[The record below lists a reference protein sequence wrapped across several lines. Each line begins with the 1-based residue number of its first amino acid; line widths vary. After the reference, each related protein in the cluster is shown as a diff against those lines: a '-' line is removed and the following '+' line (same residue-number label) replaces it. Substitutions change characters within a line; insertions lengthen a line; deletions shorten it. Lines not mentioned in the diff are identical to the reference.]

1 MADRALPAPQCPRSR
16 SAARVAVQLLVI
28 RHAIAE
34 DRDVF
39 GRTEGD
45 DDLRPLTDD
54 GRKKM
59 TRGAQGLQTLVP
71 MLDLIASSPLVRAQQ
86 TAAIVAKAYGI
97 SVGETTPVLEPD
109 APLAQF
115 LTWAAAHEDKDVIAV
130 VGHEP
135 HLSAL
140 VTWLMCGVD
149 DSRLVLKKGGACLLE
164 FTGRPR
170 RAGAVLH
177 WLHTPAALRELAQ

>member
-1 MADRALPAPQCPRSR
+1 
-16 SAARVAVQLLVI
+16 VHLLVV
-28 RHAIAE
+28 RHGIAE
-34 DRDVF
+34 DREIF
-39 GRTEGD
+39 GRTEKD
-45 DDLRPLTDD
+45 DDLRPLTSE

-59 TRGAQGLQTLVP
+59 ARGAEGLHTLVP
-71 MLDLIASSPLVRAQQ
+71 ALDFIASSPLVRAQQ

-97 SVGETTPVLEPD
+97 SVGEATRTLEPD
-109 APLAQF
+109 ALLAQF
-115 LTWAAAHEDKDVIAV
+115 LKWIDPHEDSEVVAV

-140 VTWLMCGVD
+140 VTWLISGVD

-164 FTGRPR
+164 FTGRPH

-177 WLHTPAALRELAQ
+177 WLHTPATLRKLAE

>member
-1 MADRALPAPQCPRSR
+1 MN
-16 SAARVAVQLLVI
+16 VLVI

-39 GRTEGD
+39 ARTEKD
-45 DDLRPLTDD
+45 DDERPLTDE

-59 TRGAQGLQTLVP
+59 ARGAQGLHALVP
-71 MLDLIASSPLVRAQQ
+71 KLDLIASSPLVRAQQ
-86 TAAIVAKAYGI
+86 TAAIVAKEYGTR
-97 SVGETTPVLEPD
+97 VDETTKVLEPD
-109 APLAQF
+109 ARLEGF
-115 LTWAAAHEDKDVIAV
+115 VKWASSHEEKETIAV

-140 VTWLMCGVD
+140 VTWLMSGLD
-149 DSRLVLKKGGACLLE
+149 DSRLELKKGAACFLG
-164 FTGRPR
+164 FSGRPR

-177 WLHTPAALRELAQ
+177 WLHTPATLRQLAE

>member
-1 MADRALPAPQCPRSR
+1 MI
-16 SAARVAVQLLVI
+16 LLVV
-28 RHAIAE
+28 RHSIAE
-34 DRDVF
+34 NRETFSRV
-39 GRTEGD
+39 EKD
-45 DDLRPLTDD
+45 DDLRPLTEV

-59 TRGAQGLQTLVP
+59 ARGARGLRTLVP
-71 MLDLIASSPLVRAQQ
+71 ALDMIASSPLVRAQE

-115 LTWAAAHEDKDVIAV
+115 LKWIGAHEDREVIAV

-140 VTWLMCGVD
+140 VTWLISGVD

-164 FTGRPR
+164 FTGRPH

-177 WLHTPAALRELAQ
+177 WLHTPATLRQLAE